1 MFDVKKFQKTKFK
14 AREEAVPVPG
24 MKDFFDKDEPA
35 VWVIKGLSGQEIGR
49 AKEAASKNKNI
60 AAIVEALT
68 GNQKDKVQG
77 IKEALGIGTV
87 PDNIAER
94 IAMLEA
100 GSVKPKCDTE
110 LALKVCEHFP
120 VDFYNLTT
128 NILTL
133 TGKGSEPGK
142 PKGSTQT
149 PESEPA

>member
-14 AREEAVPVPG
+14 AREEAVPVPALQE
-24 MKDFFDKDEPA
+24 FFEKGEA
-35 VWVIKGLSGQEIGR
+35 VWVVKGLSGQDIGR
-49 AKEAASKNKNI
+49 SKEAAAKNKNL
-60 AAIVEALT
+60 AAIVEAIT

-77 IKEALGIGTV
+77 IKDALGIGNV

-94 IAMLEA
+94 ISILEA
-100 GSVKPKCDTE
+100 GSVSPKCDTE
-110 LALKVCEHFP
+110 LALKLCEYFP

-128 NILTL
+128 KILML

-149 PESEPA
+149 PESEPV